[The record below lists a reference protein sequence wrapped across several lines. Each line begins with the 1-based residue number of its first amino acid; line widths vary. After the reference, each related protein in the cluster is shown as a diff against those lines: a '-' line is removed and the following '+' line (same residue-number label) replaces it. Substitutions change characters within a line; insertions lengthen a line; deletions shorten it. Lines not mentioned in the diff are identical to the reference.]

1 MKSVIFF
8 SLMNRLEMKKTLGS
22 NLFCGNV
29 DYYSLRMFY
38 SVLSYEAMN
47 SKYIFQSVTQ
57 DLMVT
62 DSY

>member
-8 SLMNRLEMKKTLGS
+8 SLMNRMEIKKTLGS
-22 NLFCGNV
+22 NFCGNV
-29 DYYSLRMFY
+29 DYYSLHMFY

-47 SKYIFQSVTQ
+47 SKYILLSVTQ